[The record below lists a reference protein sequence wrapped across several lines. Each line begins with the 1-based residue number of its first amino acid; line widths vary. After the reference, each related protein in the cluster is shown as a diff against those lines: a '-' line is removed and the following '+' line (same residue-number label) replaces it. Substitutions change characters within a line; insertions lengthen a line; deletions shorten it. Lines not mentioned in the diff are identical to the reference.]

1 MAANARRGIVFV
13 ERNSDIDSIDLT
25 SRNKFKWEWLVL
37 KDENVFYVRII
48 IMYFL

>member
-37 KDENVFYVRII
+37 KDENED
-48 IMYFL
+48 FLCVLC